1 MSAYTVIASYA
12 AGKKLEGNAWRE
24 LCLIAKNHPHVDDI
38 ADVLKNGEDEFKERT
53 GEKKLPTSYRTAKSV
68 ILKARENGVAFMS
81 ENGEPLGKTA
91 VEKML
96 REKADPAKPI
106 DRAEAALTALEKALS
121 MCSTG
126 AERNAVAVRI
136 RVAIDR
142 ILKV

>member
-12 AGKKLEGNAWRE
+12 AGKKLEGNAWRD
-24 LCLIAKNHPHVDDI
+24 LCLIASNHTDDL

-68 ILKARENGVAFMS
+68 ILKARDKGVAFMS

-96 REKADPAKPI
+96 REKAEPVKPV
-106 DRAEAALTALEKALS
+106 DVVNASVAALKKALA
-121 MCSTG
+121 MCSTPL
-126 AERNAVAVRI
+126 ERDACIVRI
-136 RVAIDR
+136 RLEIDNLLR
-142 ILKV
+142 M

>member
-12 AGKKLEGNAWRE
+12 AGKKLEGNAWRD
-24 LCLIAKNHPHVDDI
+24 LCLIANNHTHVDDI

-91 VEKML
+91 VEKL
-96 REKADPAKPI
+96 VRDRTEPAKPI
-106 DRAEAALTALEKALS
+106 DRAEAALTALAKALG
-121 MCSTG
+121 MCSTS
-126 AERNAVAVRI
+126 AERKAIEILI
-136 RVAIDR
+136 RDSVDSMM
-142 ILKV
+142 KV